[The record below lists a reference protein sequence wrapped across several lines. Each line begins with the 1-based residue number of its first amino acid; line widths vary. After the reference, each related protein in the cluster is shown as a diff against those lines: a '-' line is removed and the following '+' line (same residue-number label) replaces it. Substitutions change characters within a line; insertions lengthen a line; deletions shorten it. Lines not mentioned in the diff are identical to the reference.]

1 MLPWRLMYPTIHL
14 LLRLGKTVNE
24 LYCRNPLCGSCVI
37 DGDLFSICYYKQIT
51 LYKND
56 KVELWKVREPRA
68 LAPQHLLLSLFCW
81 DGGKYEVFFELNSHF
96 FLITW
101 DQGLVPVQE
110 SKGPHLEVTHLPATK
125 EWTIPSTDQNSLCP
139 DLVNTSLGVKQLEFC
154 LSKEVNAVA
163 KEYYCSKLLSNI
175 RCWIQK

>member
-1 MLPWRLMYPTIHL
+1 MTKWNCGKSGSPEHWPLSIFFYP
-14 LLRLGKTVNE
+14 
-24 LYCRNPLCGSCVI
+24 
-37 DGDLFSICYYKQIT
+37 FS
-51 LYKND
+51 
-56 KVELWKVREPRA
+56 VEMGENMKC
-68 LAPQHLLLSLFCW
+68 F
-81 DGGKYEVFFELNSHF
+81 LNSHF

-175 RCWIQK
+175 RCWIQKEIHPLLQCDVFSRKNPLSYRQSAVCFL